1 MRAAAPGNDTVPR
14 PERPAPIER
23 IERVTATPRTLP
35 APDEEPRP
43 LSGGWWRLRRHAATP
58 WELYVRVTDG
68 ADGAVGGT
76 IGGAGGTIGGA
87 GGTVPPS
94 SVVRVEWCGDAVRWE
109 IGPPGLGTPRHAA
122 TGGLLHEP
130 YPDLYASLPLARY
143 DRRAR
148 RFWSVILW
156 IARWP
161 GGRAMIERLARRRR
175 TTGSA

>member
-14 PERPAPIER
+14 PDRPAPIER
-23 IERVTATPRTLP
+23 IERVIATPRTLP
-35 APDEEPRP
+35 APDEEPRSLP
-43 LSGGWWRLRRHAATP
+43 GGWWRLRRHRATP

-68 ADGAVGGT
+68 ADGGT
-76 IGGAGGTIGGA
+76 IGGAVGA
-87 GGTVPPS
+87 VSHS

-122 TGGLLHEP
+122 AGGLLHEP

-161 GGRAMIERLARRRR
+161 GGRAMIERLSRRRR